1 MSNPKFSI
9 VVPLYNKENQV
20 SETIRSVLAQQFC
33 DFEIIVVDDG
43 STDGSAAIV
52 EQFVDRDSR
61 VRLIRHKNGHVSRA
75 RNRGIQASRGD
86 IIAFLDADDS
96 WRDDHL
102 FELSKLS
109 DAYPE
114 AGLLGTG
121 YVRRYATGRPVS
133 FLVKEFVGTHGLI
146 ENYFELTS
154 EAQFIYTS
162 SIAIPRW
169 AIEQEQ
175 GFNENDLK
183 FTEDLEMWFRFAVR
197 WPVAYSGEATVNYSC
212 DVPGQATGS
221 GAVSRGLSTEFTSK
235 VIDYINRA
243 EDSPYARIRD
253 VNHYLQ
259 SKITSLLGIYLMDN
273 AFTVSIYRKF
283 IEESRIGNLQLSR
296 INRWLVRLPSPFF
309 WKPYFLLKRFCGSRK
324 YLSMRGGHHER
335 HGISYSFYQDSV

>member
-1 MSNPKFSI
+1 MNNPKFSI
-9 VVPLYNKENQV
+9 VVPLYNKEDQV

-33 DFEIIVVDDG
+33 DFELIVVDDG

-61 VRLIRHKNGHVSRA
+61 VRLIRQKNGHVSRA
-75 RNRGIQASRGD
+75 RNRAIEASRGD

-102 FELSKLS
+102 LELGKLS
-109 DAYPE
+109 DTYPD

-197 WPVAYSGEATVNYSC
+197 WPVAYAGQVTVNYSC

-221 GAVSRGLSTEFTSK
+221 SAVYRGLSTEFTSK
-235 VIDYINRA
+235 VIDYINCNK
-243 EDSPYARIRD
+243 DSHACICD
-253 VNHYLQ
+253 ISHYLQ
-259 SKITSLLGIYLMDN
+259 RKITVLLGIYLIDC

-283 IEESRIGNLQLSR
+283 IEESRILNLELSLL
-296 INRWLVRLPSPFF
+296 NRWLVRFPSPLF
-309 WKPYFLLKRFCGSRK
+309 WKPYFLLKRVFRSRK
-324 YLSMRGGHHER
+324 YLSIRGGHYER
-335 HGISYSFYQDSV
+335 SGILYSFYQESF